1 MTSLRSKFLSLI
13 ALPVILFGS
22 AACTPLTD
30 AGSDA
35 GANAG
40 TGASHAGSGTA
51 AVQEATAGSAVEQL
65 ETLPIKGRAPKTGY
79 DRDEFGPAWADVDRN
94 GCDTRND
101 ILARDLTAVV
111 FKDGTK
117 ECVVASGTF
126 ADPYTGTTISFVR
139 GNETSTAVQIDH
151 IVALSDAWQKGAQQL
166 SAEERGQF
174 ANDPLNLMAA
184 DGPSNGSK
192 SDSDAASWLPPNKA
206 FRCEYVARQVAV
218 KAEYRLWM
226 TQAEH
231 DAVAGVLS
239 ACPDQPVPDAGRAS
253 NAAAAPSAPAPPAA
267 VPPEVADADGTPVY
281 ANCAA
286 VKAAGA
292 APIRAGDA
300 GWEAK
305 FDGDGDGE
313 GCTS

>member
-1 MTSLRSKFLSLI
+1 MTSLRTKVLALV
-13 ALPVILFGS
+13 ALPAILLGS
-22 AACTPLTD
+22 SACTPLADT
-30 AGSDA
+30 GT

-40 TGASHAGSGTA
+40 FGAGDSSSS
-51 AVQEATAGSAVEQL
+51 VQEAASGSALEQL
-65 ETLPIKGRAPKTGY
+65 DTLPIKGRAPKTGY
-79 DRDEFGPAWADVDRN
+79 DRDQFGPSWADVDRN

-111 FKDGTK
+111 YKDGTK

-126 ADPYTGTTISFVR
+126 ADPYTGTTINFVR
-139 GNETSTAVQIDH
+139 GNETSAAVQIDH

-166 SAEERGQF
+166 SAEERRQL

-184 DGPSNGSK
+184 DGPANGSK
-192 SDSDAASWLPPNKA
+192 SDSDAATWLPANKA

-218 KAEYRLWM
+218 KARYELWV

-231 DAVAGVLS
+231 NAIAGVLET
-239 ACPDQPVPDAGRAS
+239 CPDQPVPDGSRS
-253 NAAAAPSAPAPPAA
+253 AAAAVAGPPAA
-267 VPPEVADADGTPVY
+267 EAGKAPVY

-292 APIRAGDA
+292 APIRPGDA
-300 GWEAK
+300 GWDPK